1 MKLRVQLTDTGTL
14 LSQAQ
19 AQNMAGEVQ
28 ASRTI
33 QKLKHDLE
41 NKDIEMLRINSD
53 IEWANER
60 IQKLEQALDKATL
73 ELKARS
79 DLVEKWETKTV
90 ELSKKIEDLEK

>member
-1 MKLRVQLTDTGTL
+1 MQLTETGTL

-33 QKLKHDLE
+33 QKLRLDIE
-41 NKDIEMLRINSD
+41 NKDIEVLRINSD

-60 IQKLEQALDKATL
+60 IQKLEQALDKATT